1 MAGLEPLFYKIR
13 STSFTKLYL
22 ESSTGFTKLDLDSS
36 NSFIRRFWNVSWDQ
50 APPCIR
56 HYWLYLC
63 FSSTYHLYKKVTPPI
78 DNHIQ
83 FEFTYLFNI
92 VYKCLTIP
100 SFIKILMESEPNS
113 RVIGFGHKCLLA
125 KKHIVML
132 HTKLRCIEA
141 CFVLSFNEA
150 VWRLIWL
157 FFIFWS
163 ELSSTRFC

>member
-63 FSSTYHLYKKVTPPI
+63 FSSTYHLYKKLHHPLI
-78 DNHIQ
+78 IIFNLNLHI
-83 FEFTYLFNI
+83 
-92 VYKCLTIP
+92 CLILLITIP

-113 RVIGFGHKCLLA
+113 RVIGFVHKCLLA